1 MFIYKVHK
9 YLLMTGQQLEID
21 MFNFDWW
28 VQVLFRHMKIIPIP
42 NSFSQVFQTF
52 EPSAQVLKDISYGK
66 EDVPVSAANSVDNSL
81 PEYIEYSKERL
92 PQNGV
97 NDIFTC
103 ACFHFML
110 N

>member
-1 MFIYKVHK
+1 
-9 YLLMTGQQLEID
+9 MTGQQLEID

-28 VQVLFRHMKIIPIP
+28 VQVIIKHFICSRLKPF
-42 NSFSQVFQTF
+42 FSQVFQTF

-103 ACFHFML
+103 TCFDFML